1 MSFLFILWMQVFTTH
16 PVDPRFGVAGVALTH
31 DRAFGMP
38 DLTEFTA
45 SAQWT
50 MLNLPFEAGLS
61 TFGFELYRETRLRG
75 GVGVA
80 QGDLRAA
87 LLLEARVLSVRGFAP
102 VVRRSL
108 GAKVRFPIR
117 DGMHGG
123 LLLDNL
129 NGAPDVPQLWAAG
142 AAIRLHPAFHADAAL
157 IKDVAFPTDVHMR
170 LRWTPH
176 PAIETEL
183 GRSTDPA
190 RWSGALR
197 LRTGSVRIGFM
208 FRDHPWLGWSSA
220 QEVEWLW

>member
-1 MSFLFILWMQVFTTH
+1 MSLFLLLMQVFTTH
-16 PVDPRFGVAGVALTH
+16 PVDPRFGVAGAAITH

-38 DLTEFTA
+38 ELTEFTA
-45 SAQWT
+45 SARWT
-50 MLNLPFEAGLS
+50 MLTLPLEAGLS

-75 GVGVA
+75 GVGVG

-102 VVRRSL
+102 VVRRAVSAKAQLPL
-108 GAKVRFPIR
+108 GAGVQ
-117 DGMHGG
+117 GG
-123 LLLDNL
+123 LLLENL
-129 NGAPDVPQLWAAG
+129 NAAPDVPQVWAAG
-142 AAIRLHPAFHADAAL
+142 ISRTLHGPFSADAVL
-157 IKDVAFPTDVHMR
+157 WKDVAFPADARVR
-170 LRWTPH
+170 LRWSPH
-176 PAIETEL
+176 PAIEAEL

-197 LRTGSVRIGFM
+197 LRTGSIRVGFH